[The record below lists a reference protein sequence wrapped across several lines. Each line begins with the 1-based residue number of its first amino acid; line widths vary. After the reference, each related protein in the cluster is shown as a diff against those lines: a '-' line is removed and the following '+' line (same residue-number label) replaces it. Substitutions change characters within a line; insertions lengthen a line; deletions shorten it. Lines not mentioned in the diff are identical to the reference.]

1 MDEITVVTFLPAF
14 FGFISFSFLICF
26 GCGSKKKK
34 TVTAESKKVSKKVGL
49 AAGTPSNEDN
59 EADDDKKKGSAIS
72 GVKKAG
78 KSMEKKSAMQEED
91 PQSLKP
97 RSMMPQDVEEIETMK
112 KIKEGKMRAAKDNET
127 VEDAQSDWGAVKSMA
142 EKMDKEKE
150 ESVEEKPKKNK
161 KK

>member
-1 MDEITVVTFLPAF
+1 MDEITTVTF
-14 FGFISFSFLICF
+14 
-26 GCGSKKKK
+26 SKKKK
-34 TVTAESKKVSKKVGL
+34 TVSAESKKVSKKVGVG
-49 AAGTPSNEDN
+49 AGTPSNDDEV
-59 EADDDKKKGSAIS
+59 EDDKKKGSTMS

-78 KSMEKKSAMQEED
+78 KSMEKKSAIPEED

-127 VEDAQSDWGAVKSMA
+127 VDDAQSDWGAVKSMA

-150 ESVEEKPKKNK
+150 ESVEEKPKKK
-161 KK
+161 KKK